1 MAAKSKSQSKSES
14 KSKSSNTKSP
24 SGGGSSNTTSFTG
37 THTGS
42 KYEVGRVYENS
53 RGGLSVAN
61 SNGTFTDLETGRT
74 SAGSYY
80 GNGKASFSSTGGA
93 GSATERTATPRQV
106 TQTSGPAAG
115 QVIRGGQVVTVG
127 PGVPRATQ
135 KGAAIGGTLKIAQNA
150 PKPGQVVKHKGG
162 YTDHQIPISE
172 EYAIRFDGPVPQAD
186 PKLTGGRPLPFLG
199 IPWEM
204 SPNVPS
210 GQVIEDE
217 FGEADVTN
225 PQAFA
230 ANSVAAIGNF
240 HWNWARLEDYVAR
253 NAIINP
259 INNIGRSFQTF
270 GEGHQGSSPFNPDAN
285 WGK

>member
-1 MAAKSKSQSKSES
+1 MAAKSKADSKT
-14 KSKSSNTKSP
+14 KSKQSSSSSKT
-24 SGGGSSNTTSFTG
+24 GTSNTTSFTG
-37 THTGS
+37 THTGT

-61 SNGTFTDLETGRT
+61 SNGTFTDLDTGKT
-74 SAGSYY
+74 FAGSYY
-80 GNGKASFSSTGGA
+80 GNGKASFSSSGGA
-93 GSATERTATPRQV
+93 GGSTERTVTPRQV

-135 KGAAIGGTLKIAQNA
+135 KGASIAGPLKIGQSA
-150 PKPGQVVKHKGG
+150 PKPGQVVKHKGA

-217 FGEADVTN
+217 FGEADLTN
-225 PQAFA
+225 PGAFA
-230 ANSVAAIGNF
+230 ANTIAAIG
-240 HWNWARLEDYVAR
+240 HMKWNWDRLEDYVAR
-253 NAIINP
+253 KAIIDP
-259 INNIGRSFQTF
+259 INNLGRSFQTF
-270 GEGHQGSSPFNPDAN
+270 GEGQQGTSPFNPNSN
-285 WGK
+285 WGG